1 LKIAHKLLVVP
12 AAALACLMF
21 LGTVSYFSMQDN
33 EGRIQDLKESTFVAL
48 RTASQQSNVLG
59 QIHSASYAKIAIAGS
74 LTEAEL
80 AGFGKQ
86 TSTELDKVAAEL
98 NRLKDMTGASEAA
111 QALPMLA
118 AYRTGVAQ
126 ALDMASV
133 DANTGVA
140 AMQGADGQYQK
151 MRGVLDKVVGNLN
164 HQADL
169 SLQEAKTADR
179 RAVWM
184 ILIVMGIGSLVL
196 LALTGAI
203 TRAVLHPI
211 ADACAAAERL
221 AAGDLATPVE
231 MRRDDEMGALSRA
244 LGTVIDN
251 WTHLLADIRTAGH
264 TITQEASEIAQ
275 GNADLSARTESQ
287 ASSLEETAASM
298 HELTDTV
305 RENADHAQQANQ
317 LVVSAS
323 DVAVQGG
330 QVMEQMV
337 GTMASIKESSARVVD
352 IISLIDSIAFQT
364 NILALNAAV
373 EAARAGEQGRGFAVV
388 ATEVRGLAQR
398 SAQAARE
405 IKDLIDDS
413 VAKVETG
420 SKLADA
426 AGQTMGNIVTSVRHV
441 TEIMNDISVA
451 SRRQT
456 QGIEEVNSAITEM
469 DDLTQRNAALV
480 EQAAAAAQS
489 MREQAH
495 ELLKA
500 VSSFQLPASAGAMSV
515 PEAVAASAAV
525 DYAPTLLQRRGHA
538 ASGKRL
544 AIAKS

>member
-1 LKIAHKLLVVP
+1 
-12 AAALACLMF
+12 MF

-33 EGRIQDLKESTFVAL
+33 EGRIQNLKESTFVAL

-59 QIHSASYAKIAIAGS
+59 QIHSSSYAKIAIAGS
-74 LTEAEL
+74 LTEADL
-80 AGFGKQ
+80 AAFGKQ
-86 TSTELDKVAAEL
+86 TSGELDKVAAEL
-98 NRLKDMTGASEAA
+98 NRLKDMTGANEAA
-111 QALPMLA
+111 LALPMLA
-118 AYRTGVAQ
+118 AYRAGVAQ
-126 ALDMASV
+126 ALDLASM

-151 MRGVLDKVVGNLN
+151 MRAVLDKVVGNLN
-164 HQADL
+164 QQADL
-169 SLQEAKTADR
+169 SLQEAKTADS
-179 RAVWM
+179 RAIWV

-211 ADACAAAERL
+211 ADACATAERL

-244 LGTVIDN
+244 LSTVIDN
-251 WTHLLADIRTAGH
+251 WTHLLTDIRTAGH

-337 GTMASIKESSARVVD
+337 DTMASIKESSARVVD

-405 IKDLIDDS
+405 IKHLIDDS
-413 VAKVETG
+413 VGKVETG
-420 SKLADA
+420 SKLADT

-500 VSSFQLPASAGAMSV
+500 VSSFQLPASAAVAAV
-515 PEAVAASAAV
+515 PEAGAASAAASNV
-525 DYAPTLLQRRGHA
+525 PSLLKRRGHGGV
-538 ASGKRL
+538 GKRL

>member
-1 LKIAHKLLVVP
+1 
-12 AAALACLMF
+12 MF

-33 EGRIQDLKESTFVAL
+33 EGRIQDLKDTTFVAL

-74 LTEAEL
+74 LTEADL
-80 AGFGKQ
+80 ASFGKQ
-86 TSTELDKVAAEL
+86 TASELDKVGNEL
-98 NRLKDMTGASEAA
+98 TRLKDMTGANEAA
-111 QALPMLA
+111 LALPMLA
-118 AYRTGVAQ
+118 AYRAGVAQ
-126 ALDMASV
+126 ALDLASM

-151 MRGVLDKVVGNLN
+151 MRAVLDKVVGNLN
-164 HQADL
+164 KQADL
-169 SLQEAKTADR
+169 SLQEAKTADS
-179 RAVWM
+179 RAVWV
-184 ILIVMGIGSLVL
+184 ILIVMGAGSLVL

-244 LGTVIDN
+244 LSTVIDN
-251 WTHLLADIRTAGH
+251 WTHLLTDIRTAGH

-323 DVAVQGG
+323 DVALQGG

-420 SKLADA
+420 SKLADT

-500 VSSFQLPASAGAMSV
+500 VSSFQLPASAGASSV
-515 PEAVAASAAV
+515 PEAVATAAV
-525 DYAPTLLQRRGHA
+525 AGAPTLLQRRSPAGA
-538 ASGKRL
+538 GKRL

>member
-1 LKIAHKLLVVP
+1 MLVVP

-21 LGTVSYFSMQDN
+21 LGAVSYFSMQDN
-33 EGRIQDLKESTFVAL
+33 EHRIQQLKDSTFVAL

-59 QIHSASYAKIAIAGS
+59 QIHSSSYAKIAIAGS

-80 AGFGKQ
+80 ESFGKR
-86 TSTELDKVAAEL
+86 TTAELDKVGQEL
-98 NRLKDMTGASEAA
+98 GRLKDMEGASAAA

-118 AYRTGVAQ
+118 AYRASVAQ
-126 ALDMASV
+126 ALDLASM

-151 MRGVLDKVVGNLN
+151 MRTLLEQVVSSLN
-164 HQADL
+164 QQTETA
-169 SLQEAKTADR
+169 LQESKASNGG
-179 RAVWM
+179 AVWI
-184 ILIVMGIGSLVL
+184 ILIAMGVSSLVL
-196 LALTGAI
+196 LALTGMI

-221 AAGDLATPVE
+221 AAGDLATPVA
-231 MRRDDEMGALSRA
+231 MHRDDEMGALARA
-244 LGTVIDN
+244 FGTVIDN
-251 WTHLLADIRTAGH
+251 WTHLLTDIRTAGH
-264 TITQEASEIAQ
+264 TITQEAGEIAQ

-298 HELTDTV
+298 HELTNTV
-305 RENADHAQQANQ
+305 RENAEHAQQANQ

-330 QVMEQMV
+330 HVMEQMV
-337 GTMASIKESSARVVD
+337 QTMASIQASSARVVD

-405 IKDLIDDS
+405 IKGLIEDS

-420 SKLADA
+420 SQLADT
-426 AGQTMGNIVTSVRHV
+426 AGQTMSNIVTSVRHV

-480 EQAAAAAQS
+480 EEAAAAAQS
-489 MREQAH
+489 MREQAN
-495 ELLKA
+495 ELLTA
-500 VSSFQLPASAGAMSV
+500 VSSFQLP
-515 PEAVAASAAV
+515 VAAARTEPVEQRVGLAQ
-525 DYAPTLLQRRGHA
+525 AQQERRGQ
-538 ASGKRL
+538 SRGGKRL
-544 AIAKS
+544 VLAKS

>member
-1 LKIAHKLLVVP
+1 MKIAHKLLVVP

-33 EGRIQDLKESTFVAL
+33 EGRIQDLKDTTFVAL

-74 LTEAEL
+74 LTEADL
-80 AGFGKQ
+80 ASFGKQ
-86 TSTELDKVAAEL
+86 TASELDKVGNEL
-98 NRLKDMTGASEAA
+98 TRLKDMTGANEAA
-111 QALPMLA
+111 LALPMLA
-118 AYRTGVAQ
+118 AYRAGVAQ
-126 ALDMASV
+126 ALDLASM

-151 MRGVLDKVVGNLN
+151 MRAVLDKVVGNLN
-164 HQADL
+164 KQADL
-169 SLQEAKTADR
+169 SLQEAKTADS
-179 RAVWM
+179 RAVWV
-184 ILIVMGIGSLVL
+184 ILIVMGAGSLVL

-244 LGTVIDN
+244 LSTVIDN
-251 WTHLLADIRTAGH
+251 WTHLLTDIRTAGH

-323 DVAVQGG
+323 DVALQGG

-420 SKLADA
+420 SKLADT

-500 VSSFQLPASAGAMSV
+500 VSSFQLPASAGASSV
-515 PEAVAASAAV
+515 PEAVATAAV
-525 DYAPTLLQRRGHA
+525 AGAPTLLQRRSPAGA
-538 ASGKRL
+538 GKRL

>member
-1 LKIAHKLLVVP
+1 
-12 AAALACLMF
+12 MF

-33 EGRIQDLKESTFVAL
+33 EGRIQDLKDTTFVAL

-80 AGFGKQ
+80 ASFGKQ
-86 TSTELDKVAAEL
+86 TSGELDKVASEL
-98 NRLKDMTGASEAA
+98 GRLKDMTGANEAA
-111 QALPMLA
+111 LALPMLA
-118 AYRTGVAQ
+118 AYRAGVAQ
-126 ALDMASV
+126 ALDLASM

-140 AMQGADGQYQK
+140 AMQSADSQYQK
-151 MRGVLDKVVGNLN
+151 MRAVLDKVVGNLN
-164 HQADL
+164 KQADL
-169 SLQEAKTADR
+169 SLQDAKTADS
-179 RAVWM
+179 RAVWI
-184 ILIVMGIGSLVL
+184 ILIVMGVGSLVL

-244 LGTVIDN
+244 LSTVIDN
-251 WTHLLADIRTAGH
+251 WTHLLTDIRTAGH

-420 SKLADA
+420 SKLADT

-500 VSSFQLPASAGAMSV
+500 VSSFQLPASAGANNV
-515 PEAVAASAAV
+515 PEAGAAAAAAS
-525 DYAPTLLQRRGHA
+525 APTLLQRRGQA
-538 ASGKRL
+538 GAGKRL

>member
-1 LKIAHKLLVVP
+1 MKIAHKLLVVP

-21 LGTVSYFSMQDN
+21 LGTVSYSSMQDN
-33 EGRIQDLKESTFVAL
+33 EGRIQDLKDSTFVAL

-80 AGFGKQ
+80 ASFGKQ
-86 TSTELDKVAAEL
+86 TSGELDKVASEL
-98 NRLKDMTGASEAA
+98 GRLKDMTGANEAA
-111 QALPMLA
+111 LALPMLA
-118 AYRTGVAQ
+118 AYRAGVAQ
-126 ALDMASV
+126 ALDLASM

-140 AMQGADGQYQK
+140 AMQSADSQYQK
-151 MRGVLDKVVGNLN
+151 MRAVLEKVVGNLN
-164 HQADL
+164 KQADL
-169 SLQEAKTADR
+169 SLQDAKTADS
-179 RAVWM
+179 RAVWI
-184 ILIVMGIGSLVL
+184 ILIVMGVGSLVL

-244 LGTVIDN
+244 LSTVIDN
-251 WTHLLADIRTAGH
+251 WTHLLTDIRTAGH

-420 SKLADA
+420 SKLADT

-500 VSSFQLPASAGAMSV
+500 VSSFQLPASAGASSV
-515 PEAVAASAAV
+515 PDAVATAAV
-525 DYAPTLLQRRGHA
+525 ASAPTLLQRRGPA
-538 ASGKRL
+538 GAGKRL

>member
-1 LKIAHKLLVVP
+1 MKIAHKLLVVP

-33 EGRIQDLKESTFVAL
+33 EGRIQDLKETTFVAL

-59 QIHSASYAKIAIAGS
+59 QVHSASYAKIAIAGS
-74 LTEAEL
+74 LTEADL
-80 AGFGKQ
+80 ASFGKQ
-86 TSTELDKVAAEL
+86 TSGELDKVAGEL
-98 NRLKDMTGASEAA
+98 TRLKDMTGASDAA

-118 AYRTGVAQ
+118 AYRAGVAQ
-126 ALDMASV
+126 ALDLASM

-140 AMQGADGQYQK
+140 AMQSADGQYQK

-169 SLQEAKTADR
+169 SLQEAKTADS
-179 RAVWM
+179 RAVWV
-184 ILIVMGIGSLVL
+184 ILIVMGIGALVL

-251 WTHLLADIRTAGH
+251 WTHLLTDIRTAGH
-264 TITQEASEIAQ
+264 TITQEAGEIAQ

-298 HELTDTV
+298 HELTNTV

-420 SKLADA
+420 SKLADT

-500 VSSFQLPASAGAMSV
+500 VSSFQLPASAGANSV
-515 PEAVAASAAV
+515 PEAVAS
-525 DYAPTLLQRRGHA
+525 APTLLQRRGHA
-538 ASGKRL
+538 GAGKRL